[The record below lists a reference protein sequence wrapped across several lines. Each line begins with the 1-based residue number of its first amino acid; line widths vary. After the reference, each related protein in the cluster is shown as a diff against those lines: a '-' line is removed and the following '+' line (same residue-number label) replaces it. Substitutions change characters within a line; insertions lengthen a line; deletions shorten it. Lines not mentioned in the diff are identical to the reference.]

1 MAEPKIVVSD
11 LGLWADYL
19 WPHMKLSVKPA
30 VVLSVLSAFSGHQ
43 RLLQDPHFVEW
54 DDQHD

>member
-11 LGLWADYL
+11 LGLWAGYL
-19 WPHMKLSVKPA
+19 WPQMKVSVTPA